1 MCGIV
6 GIWGPLEG
14 KETILAQSCQRIR
27 HRGPDSNGFW
37 EDRDAGVALAHVRL
51 AILDLTEAGHQPMVS
66 PCGRYVLILNGEIY
80 NHLELRAELE
90 AAGQAPAWRG
100 HSDTETVLAYLA
112 ARGVEATLKAATGMF
127 ANALWDRE
135 RRTLTL
141 MRDRMGEK
149 PLYYGFSG
157 ANLLFGSEL
166 KAFTPVPGFG
176 RDIDRN
182 ALASFMRHNY
192 IPAPQSIYA
201 GIRKLPPGTWL
212 EFSEAQMRGRE
223 MPQPQAYWSALAAA
237 EAGQRNPLSFGKD
250 ADAVDAL
257 EQVLGRAVGGQ
268 MLSDVSLGAFLS
280 GGIDSSTIVALMQA
294 QSSKPVRTFAI
305 GFHEKGYNEAE
316 HAKAVAAHL
325 GTDHTELYVT
335 AADGL
340 AVVPHLAEMYDEPF
354 ADSSQIPTS
363 LVTRMAR
370 QHVTVALSGDG
381 GDELFGGY
389 SRYFRVNSWWHKFG
403 RVPAPLRHLG
413 GAVMRGSAALPG
425 SGAWRGKVGKLG
437 ELLSAN
443 NEGEFYRQ
451 FVSYWADPGRV
462 VKGGVEPHSVFEDP
476 LNGSLFEAMMKLDAV
491 TYLPDDILVKVDRAA
506 MAVSLETRVPIIDHR
521 VFEFAW
527 QLPFNYKVRGGTGK
541 WLLRQL
547 LYRHVPQT
555 LVDRPKRGFAVPLAS
570 WLRGP
575 LRDWA
580 EALLDPA
587 RLRQEGWFEPEPILR
602 KWREHVSGHRNWN
615 SHLWGVLMTQAWL
628 DQHRRGDAVDP
639 PVPRPSEGAGR

>member
-80 NHLELRAELE
+80 NHLELRADLE

-100 HSDTETVLAYLA
+100 HSDTETVLAYIA
-112 ARGVEATLKAATGMF
+112 ARGVEAMLKAATGMF

-135 RRTLTL
+135 RRTLSL

-166 KAFTPVPGFG
+166 KAFAPVPGFG

-192 IPAPQSIYA
+192 IPAPQSIYE

-212 EFSEAQMRGRE
+212 EFSESQMRGRE
-223 MPQPQAYWSALAAA
+223 MPQPRAYWSALEAA
-237 EAGQRNPLSFGKD
+237 EAGQRNPLSFAKD

-462 VKGGVEPHSVFEDP
+462 VKGGVEPRSIFEDP
-476 LNGSLFEAMMKLDAV
+476 LKGSLFEAMMKLDAV

-506 MAVSLETRVPIIDHR
+506 MAVSLETRVPLIDHR

-602 KWREHVSGHRNWN
+602 KWREHKSGHRNWN
-615 SHLWGVLMTQAWL
+615 SHLWGVLMMQAWL

-639 PVPRPSEGAGR
+639 PAPRLSEGAGR